1 MRWRL
6 NSSVLDHLEAT
17 DDQQPFGEEANF
29 LERMA
34 LAPNLLLLAQ
44 LDHERE
50 FDLCRS
56 AAAHLLGDR
65 TVQRRLDPGQG

>member
-1 MRWRL
+1 
-6 NSSVLDHLEAT
+6 
-17 DDQQPFGEEANF
+17 
-29 LERMA
+29 
-34 LAPNLLLLAQ
+34 LLLAQ

>member
-6 NSSVLDHLEAT
+6 NSSVLDQLGAT

-56 AAAHLLGDR
+56 TAAHLLGGR
-65 TVQRRLDPGQG
+65 AVQRRLDPGQG

>member
-1 MRWRL
+1 MKWRL
-6 NSSVLDHLEAT
+6 NSSVLDQLEAA

-50 FDLCRS
+50 FELCRS
-56 AAAHLLGDR
+56 AALHLLGDE
-65 TVQRRLDPGQG
+65 TVQRRLDPGRG